1 MSVKKINN
9 VCSRYDDFSRG
20 YDLSTLALQRQGNA
34 QKFGFVITHEGE
46 YIPAAQSEINQQGF
60 SYDRHSTHSRDVSQN
75 PKGLRRIP
83 DILRP
88 EFKRRDDLEAQF
100 ANKKQAKPL

>member
-34 QKFGFVITHEGE
+34 QKFGFMITHEGE
-46 YIPAAQSEINQQGF
+46 YIPAAQSEQKGF
-60 SYDRHSTHSRDVSQN
+60 SCDSHSTYSRDASQN

-88 EFKRRDDLEAQF
+88 EFKRREDLEAQF
-100 ANKKQAKPL
+100 ANRKQAKPHP